1 MRNTECSAAPTFN
14 DPSTTGSDSKFRF
27 GFVNKSTNRLAVITL
42 SVALISLFVF
52 GCSTGSS
59 SAVSANADPTVELI
73 RTVVIN
79 TTVPQD
85 KNSNSALPIGN
96 AGTWLPAP
104 EDDTDPNDLKRVT
117 QTLVAPSFLP
127 EHEQVAR
134 GAPKVVEVRLEV
146 EEKLMEVGPN
156 GAEVWGLTFNGTIP
170 APMIVVHQNDYVELT
185 LVNPST
191 NSLQHNIDLHAAT
204 GAMGGGELT
213 LVNPGQ
219 EVTFRFKAVKP
230 GVFVYHC
237 APGGPMIP
245 FHVVSGM
252 NGAIM
257 VLPREGLADSQGDLV
272 KYDKAYFV
280 GEQDFYLPQNEDGSF
295 KSYGSPAETLCDTM
309 EVMKTL
315 TPTHIVFNGSV
326 GAPTGDNALTA
337 NVGEK
342 VLLIHSQA
350 NRDSRPHLIG
360 GHADLVWNGGSFSD
374 LPATNYET
382 WFVPGGSAVAAL
394 YEFRQPGTYAYV
406 SHNLIEAI
414 MLGAAAHIVVDG
426 EWNDTLMTQVSAPG
440 TIK

>member
-1 MRNTECSAAPTFN
+1 MDTNNTYATQHPTKTSRAGSFRRSKLTLLILGLTLVSAIFAGCVTTAAP
-14 DPSTTGSDSKFRF
+14 DP
-27 GFVNKSTNRLAVITL
+27 NAV
-42 SVALISLFVF
+42 V
-52 GCSTGSS
+52 
-59 SAVSANADPTVELI
+59 DPTVELI
-73 RTVVIN
+73 QTATIN
-79 TTVPQD
+79 TAVPQN
-85 KNSNSALPIGN
+85 KGNSAALPIGN
-96 AGTWLPAP
+96 AGTWLPGA
-104 EDDTDPNDLKRVT
+104 EDNTDPNDLQRIT
-117 QTLVAPSFLP
+117 QELVAPPFLP
-127 EHEQVAR
+127 EHEQVAK

-146 EEKLMEVGPN
+146 EEKLMEVGPG

-257 VLPREGLADSQGDLV
+257 VLPREGLSDSQGDQV
-272 KYDKAYFV
+272 TYDKAYFV
-280 GEQDFYLPQNEDGSF
+280 GEQDFYLPQNEDGSY
-295 KSYGSPAETLCDTM
+295 KKYDSPAMALGDTM

-315 TPTHIVFNGSV
+315 TPSHVVFNGSV
-326 GAPTGDNALTA
+326 GALTGDNALTA
-337 NVGEK
+337 KVGEK
-342 VLLIHSQA
+342 VLFIHSQA

-394 YEFRQPGTYAYV
+394 YEFRQPGLYAYV
-406 SHNLIEAI
+406 NHNLIEAI
-414 MLGAAAHIVVDG
+414 LLGAAAHIVVDG
-426 EWNDTLMTQVSAPG
+426 EWNDTLMTQVEAPSA
-440 TIK
+440 IK